1 MVNAARYRS
10 KLEPVCRVTV
20 RLVKDEIEIAF
31 QDNGI
36 GVKENYLSKIFD
48 SFYQVEMGSDR
59 KVGGTGLGLA
69 ICRGIMTAHGGRIWA
84 ERNKETG
91 TTFKLRLAV

>member
-1 MVNAARYRS
+1 
-10 KLEPVCRVTV
+10 
-20 RLVKDEIEIAF
+20 
-31 QDNGI
+31 
-36 GVKENYLSKIFD
+36 
-48 SFYQVEMGSDR
+48 MGSDR

-84 ERNKETG
+84 EKEIKETG